1 MFVASYVEIDNF
13 FEEHVVPN
21 TVLPGE
27 LDLIKKV
34 IMHVMLLVVREFM
47 VVFDY
52 ANVFLL
58 ELLGEGERLRLVVFL
73 CLFRILEFVGVLIFR
88 LVKERLHL

>member
-34 IMHVMLLVVREFM
+34 IVHVMLGVVRKLFM

-88 LVKERLHL
+88 L